1 MRHMPPY
8 WSLDIKKY
16 KRNSNDIEL
25 PFFCFLCLCWGP
37 GGTNSPGLPW
47 SASSGASTHPQG
59 AQAWAPSLCFFGK
72 VCLLQAMVGAG
83 FLARSL
89 SPVLQPCLQAC
100 LWLHLLFLAA
110 LPGWT
115 LELVHHL
122 TSSGSATGRCYQH
135 PALPAV
141 LTHCRA
147 VSWST
152 LPGLWLLLP
161 PGSLSPPKAALL
173 LPLPTSLVRSGG
185 GEAHCTIYRQK
196 IIYVTLIKERFKQLN
211 FCITHLPHN
220 RTCKYLFIKQ
230 NTKTGTDNAVLLHN

>member
-1 MRHMPPY
+1 MLGSWGHQQSWVTLISLIWGFHPPTGCSGLGTQPLLL
-8 WSLDIKKY
+8 WQGVPA
-16 KRNSNDIEL
+16 SNH
-25 PFFCFLCLCWGP
+25 G
-37 GGTNSPGLPW
+37 
-47 SASSGASTHPQG
+47 
-59 AQAWAPSLCFFGK
+59 
-72 VCLLQAMVGAG
+72 GAG
-83 FLARSL
+83 LLARSP

-147 VSWST
+147 ASWST

-185 GEAHCTIYRQK
+185 RKAHCTIYRQK